1 MIQKFEQF
9 INESHAGGVFDLLRE
24 PVDSFIERAQERM
37 RIFTERIQEISDI
50 MSKAVNDVMEEFS
63 DIINGEPIVN
73 VDRDLMEIEVLFNTT
88 IPDTDESWE
97 TDESPAMNL
106 EYRLDDILGRYDEE
120 IHSGVTSPS
129 KRITSSRTIGTKDGY
144 CVIYLR
150 IYVVDKNNFGDFAE
164 PLSTFGQE
172 Y

>member
-9 INESHAGGVFDLLRE
+9 INESHAGGVFDSLRE
-24 PVDSFIERAQERM
+24 PIDEFIERMEERTK
-37 RIFTERIQEISDI
+37 IFTERIQEISDN
-50 MSKAVNDVMEEFS
+50 MNKAVNVVMEEFG
-63 DIINGEPIVN
+63 DIIDGEPIVN

-106 EYRLDDILGRYDEE
+106 EYRVDDVLGRYNE

-129 KRITSSRTIGTKDGY
+129 GRTTAENGN

-150 IYVVDKNNFGDFAE
+150 TYVVDKNNFGEFTDAI
-164 PLSTFGQE
+164 TKFGEE